1 MTVSVPVAAAIARE
15 HMAGNRFWDT
25 GAAPATIPHVVITRS
40 GPYAA
45 FRKRLRAARQSAGL
59 SQEQTARR
67 LDKPQSYV
75 SKCESGER
83 RVDVIELGAFA
94 RVYGVALP
102 FFLGGADRP
111 ARGIA
116 ESPGEY
122 GSATDDLAAALFAER
137 ASLDRRIKALQ
148 ARASARPVR
157 SSGPRRARDAAS
169 SPGARRAPGR

>member
-1 MTVSVPVAAAIARE
+1 M
-15 HMAGNRFWDT
+15 
-25 GAAPATIPHVVITRS
+25 ITRS

-67 LDKPQSYV
+67 LGKPQSFV

-94 RVYGVALP
+94 RIYGVALP
-102 FFLGGADRP
+102 FFLGGVERS

-122 GSATDDLAAALFAER
+122 GSGVDDLTAALLAER
-137 ASLDRRIKALQ
+137 ASLDRRIKVLQ
-148 ARASARPVR
+148 ARASARQVR
-157 SSGPRRARDAAS
+157 ASGPRRA
-169 SPGARRAPGR
+169 PGRGLPSE

>member
-1 MTVSVPVAAAIARE
+1 MTVSLSAAVAIARE
-15 HMAGNRFWDT
+15 HRAANPIWDT
-25 GAAPATIPHVVITRS
+25 GPARATIPHVVITRS
-40 GPYAA
+40 GPYAS

-67 LDKPQSYV
+67 LGKPQSFV

-83 RVDVIELGAFA
+83 RVDVIELGVFA

-102 FFLGGADRP
+102 FFLGGLERP

-122 GSATDDLAAALFAER
+122 ESATDDLAATLLAER
-137 ASLDRRIKALQ
+137 ALLDQRIKALQ
-148 ARASARPVR
+148 ARASARQVR
-157 SSGPRRARDAAS
+157 ASGLRRARAAAS
-169 SPGARRAPGR
+169 SPRARRASGR

>member
-1 MTVSVPVAAAIARE
+1 M
-15 HMAGNRFWDT
+15 
-25 GAAPATIPHVVITRS
+25 ITRS

-67 LDKPQSYV
+67 LGKPQSFV

-94 RVYGVALP
+94 RIYGVALP
-102 FFLGGADRP
+102 FFLGGVERP

-122 GSATDDLAAALFAER
+122 GSGVDDLTAALLAER

-148 ARASARPVR
+148 ARASARQVR
-157 SSGPRRARDAAS
+157 ASGPRRA
-169 SPGARRAPGR
+169 PGR